1 MGQEMKSNIYTR
13 PNRLLT
19 FLNSKKVAP
28 YVFIFPFIISFTL
41 LTFYPTIQAFV
52 MSFQRILPG
61 QTEFVGLS
69 NYRRILNPTFYQ
81 AFQNTTTYVI
91 LTCVILVTVPIFLA
105 AMLNSKFA
113 KFSTFYRAS
122 LFIPSLASIIVAGTV
137 FRLLFGETGSSFA
150 NQVIGWF
157 GVEPIQWQYTSWSA
171 MFLMVILS
179 SWRWMGVN
187 VMYYLAALQNVPLEL
202 YESADID
209 GANVFQKFFYVTVPH
224 LKPIITF
231 VTTISIIN
239 GFRMFEES
247 YVFWETNSPGNIGL
261 SMIGYMYT
269 QGVQR
274 NDMGFGAALGVI
286 IILIIFVISII
297 QLNLTG
303 AFKRG
308 DE

>member
-1 MGQEMKSNIYTR
+1 MK
-13 PNRLLT
+13 
-19 FLNSKKVAP
+19 FLNSKKVVP
-28 YVFIFPFIISFTL
+28 YILVSPFIVTFIVLTL
-41 LTFYPTIQAFV
+41 YPAIQAFI

-61 QTEFVGLS
+61 QTEFIGLS
-69 NYRRILNPTFYQ
+69 NYRRVLSPTFYT
-81 AFQNTTTYVI
+81 AFQNTTIYVI
-91 LTCVILVTVPIFLA
+91 LTTLILVTVPILLA
-105 AMLNSKFA
+105 ALLNSKA
-113 KFSTFYRAS
+113 TKYSTFYRAS

-137 FRLLFGETGSSFA
+137 FRLIFGETDTALA
-150 NQVIGWF
+150 NQVITWF
-157 GVEPIQWQYTSWSA
+157 GGEPIQWQYQSWSA

-187 VMYYLAALQNVPLEL
+187 VMYYLAALQNVPPEL

-209 GANVFQKFFYVTVPH
+209 GASTVQKFFYVTIPH

-231 VTTISIIN
+231 VTTITIIN

-247 YVFWETNSPGNIGL
+247 YVFWEANSPGNIGL
-261 SMIGYMYT
+261 SMVGYMYD

-274 NDMGFGAALGVI
+274 NDMGFGAAIGVI
-286 IILIIFVISII
+286 VLIIIFIVSII
-297 QLNLTG
+297 QLKFTG